1 MRREPRFVLLLVL
14 ALLIGL
20 FGILERADA
29 QVVNPTAVEFTVSLD
44 HSATVLGQAA
54 VTRYE
59 LRIYA
64 VGAPMPVTTFDLG
77 KPTPATGQTVTVTNA
92 AIFTPLAVGEY
103 VARVVAIGPGGE
115 GASEATSPFGRLTAP
130 RPPATV
136 TVGQE

>member
-14 ALLIGL
+14 ALLLGLIGAVD
-20 FGILERADA
+20 RASA

-64 VGAPMPVTTFDLG
+64 LGAPSPVTTFDLG
-77 KPTPATGQTVTVTNA
+77 KPTPVGQTATVRNA
-92 AIFTPLAVGEY
+92 AIFTPLSTGEY
-103 VARVVAIGPGGE
+103 TARVAAIGPGGE
-115 GASEATSPFGRLTAP
+115 GVSDQTVPFGRLVAP
-130 RPPATV
+130 KPPATV